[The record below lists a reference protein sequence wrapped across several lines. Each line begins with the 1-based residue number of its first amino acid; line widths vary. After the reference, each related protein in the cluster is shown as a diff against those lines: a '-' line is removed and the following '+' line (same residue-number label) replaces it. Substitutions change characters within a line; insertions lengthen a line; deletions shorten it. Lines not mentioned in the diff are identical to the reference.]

1 MKASE
6 IRVRLE
12 EMPYVRQ
19 LSRRELQEV
28 TAGVEDAI
36 LRGTAQIGDYEDF
49 VLCKQELVRRADLEL
64 ARAEGNVEAKARE
77 RRPWAARDL

>member
-36 LRGTAQIGDYEDF
+36 LKGTAQIGDYEDF
-49 VLCKQELVRRADLEL
+49 VLCKQELVRRADFGI
-64 ARAEGNVEAKARE
+64 ARAEGNVEAEVHEK
-77 RRPWAARDL
+77 RP